1 MSVVSCQP
9 CATGALAATDEV
21 EAQAIA
27 NLLKSHHWIV
37 SAQMSGFIADDLWSR
52 LPEAWQAP
60 LLALSD
66 EEASRL
72 PTDLPL
78 PPDWPSDL
86 AHLLHSGRA
95 AARCGAEPTAHA
107 PGPANVSECLLCHTR
122 NVRNMGPKKQHEVLR
137 LAPVIASLARRC
149 GATAVVDIGSGMGCA
164 RLRPE
169 SSAGGPH
176 VLS

>member
-1 MSVVSCQP
+1 MLPEASCQP
-9 CATGALAATDEV
+9 CSEHAATDEV
-21 EAQAIA
+21 DAQAIA
-27 NLLKSHHWIV
+27 DLLKCHLWIV

-95 AARCGAEPTAHA
+95 AARCGSSHRIGEP
-107 PGPANVSECLLCHTR
+107 
-122 NVRNMGPKKQHEVLR
+122 LR
-137 LAPVIASLARRC
+137 LARPYDLVSPSRRYASAQN
-149 GATAVVDIGSGMGCA
+149 AVDTS
-164 RLRPE
+164 
-169 SSAGGPH
+169 
-176 VLS
+176 